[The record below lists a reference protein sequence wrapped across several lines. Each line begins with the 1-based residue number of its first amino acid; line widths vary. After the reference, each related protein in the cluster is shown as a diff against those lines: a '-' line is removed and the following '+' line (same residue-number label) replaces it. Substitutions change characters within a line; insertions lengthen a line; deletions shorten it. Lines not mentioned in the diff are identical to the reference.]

1 MAGGAVFGFD
11 FKHTGAPQMT
21 RSMREAADDLKAR
34 RVFVIY
40 PGSDTFP
47 LDSAERFVAVA
58 WRDLTKLRA
67 LISS

>member
-1 MAGGAVFGFD
+1 
-11 FKHTGAPQMT
+11 MT
-21 RSMREAADDLKAR
+21 RSMREAADDLKAK